1 MIYKVVKE
9 IERDENSTIEL
20 LEDENGKYHIK
31 RTIKGRS
38 DAYLALK
45 ALKHRYL
52 PETESAEFDGENT
65 VVTEE
70 YIYSSG
76 DLSSLR
82 GEQNITAAFCELCD
96 VLDYIH
102 SHGIIHRDI
111 KPSNVLISEDGHIRL
126 IDFDASRQHKDGAS
140 NDTRYL
146 GTRGYA
152 PPEQFGFSQTD
163 LTADIYS
170 LGVTM
175 KAVMG
180 SLADKPKYK
189 RIIRKCTEFDPS
201 NRYKSASAV
210 KRNIILAGTNTV
222 WISAVLAAAA
232 AVLLSVHYAKVSD
245 IDIPASA
252 ETVYEES
259 AGLISPDKEMM
270 QAASEDIYPY
280 EENFIGDVYLQGR
293 WIAVYET
300 GSLAAEDIGGWA
312 EDNIGSLLYRDD
324 LSIDYADFYDGGSFC
339 IYYQW
344 STDRGRWTYGNI
356 FSKDGI
362 PSGYYIY
369 RIDGEYYLFMEESGK
384 DGFCVLKKE
393 DKSFLSPLESSKV
406 PMYVL
411 DNKDGPDNPD
421 SPYITY
427 LAEDYSFVGDP
438 EAAGE
443 WTAVDMTDSF
453 DPSWLYDKN
462 RTVDNLPYKS
472 LTLHDDG
479 SCTIVSADDVKSEQ
493 KWTYGIVL
501 FDGNFDVRDYL
512 IYKINGEI
520 FMYLKTVVTDPNYST
535 PQECYFIFK
544 KV

>member
-1 MIYKVVKE
+1 MIYKVIKE

-38 DAYLALK
+38 DVYLALK
-45 ALKHRYL
+45 ELKHSYL
-52 PETESAEFDGENT
+52 PETEIAEFDGENT

-76 DLSSLR
+76 DLSTLK

-96 VLDYIH
+96 VLDFIH

-111 KPSNVLISEDGHIRL
+111 KPSNILISDDGHIRL

-210 KRNIILAGTNTV
+210 KRSIILAGTHAV
-222 WISAVLAAAA
+222 YIAAVLVAAV
-232 AVLLSVHYAKVSD
+232 VLLSVHCAEIPD
-245 IDIPASA
+245 INAAASA
-252 ETVYEES
+252 ETVYEAS
-259 AGLISPDKEMM
+259 AELLSPDKDML
-270 QAASEDIYPY
+270 QTALEDIRPY
-280 EENFIGDVYLQGR
+280 EENFIGDRYLQGR

-300 GSLAAEDIGGWA
+300 GDLAAEDIEGWA
-312 EDNIGSLLYRDD
+312 RYNVGSLLYRDD
-324 LSIDYADFYDGGSFC
+324 LSVDYADFYDGGSFC

-344 STDRGRWTYGNI
+344 SSDRGRWTYGNI
-356 FSKDGI
+356 FSDDGSS
-362 PSGYYIY
+362 SGYYIY

-384 DGFCVLKKE
+384 EGFCVLKKE
-393 DKSFLSPLESSKV
+393 EKSFLSPLESSAV

-411 DNKDGPDNPD
+411 DNKDGPG

-427 LAEDYSFVGDP
+427 LAEDYSFVRDP
-438 EAAGE
+438 EAVGE
-443 WTAVDMTDSF
+443 WTAAGMTDSF
-453 DPSWLYDKN
+453 DPSWIYDKN
-462 RTVDNLPYKS
+462 RPVDDLPYKS
-472 LTLHDDG
+472 LTLYDDG
-479 SCTIVSADDVKSEQ
+479 SCTIVSANDVKSGQ

-501 FDGNFDVRDYL
+501 FDGDLDVRDYL
-512 IYKINGEI
+512 IYRINGET
-520 FMYLKTVVTDPNYST
+520 FMFLKTAVTDPNRYST
-535 PQECYFIFK
+535 PQECYFIFR